1 MQKALLPCIAH
12 PQALKSLMGKRREL
26 GREAALY
33 LVFGALTT
41 LVNWISFFALHGAA
55 GAPALPANAAAW
67 LLSVLFAYITN
78 SRWVFCS
85 PQLSLKEAGSFFAAR
100 AFTGVAETLAVWIT
114 IDLLKLNE
122 AAMKIA
128 ASAAVVILNYLLSK
142 AIIFK
147 KRQR

>member
-1 MQKALLPCIAH
+1 ME
-12 PQALKSLMGKRREL
+12 RREL

-41 LVNWISFFALHGAA
+41 LVNIVVFLALHSLA
-55 GAPALPANAAAW
+55 GAPVVPSNIAAW
-67 LLSVLFAYITN
+67 FFSVLFAYITN
-78 SRWVFCS
+78 SKWVFRS
-85 PQLSLKEAGSFFAAR
+85 PRFSLKEAASFFAAR

-128 ASAAVVILNYLLSK
+128 ASVAVVILNYLLSK

-147 KRQR
+147 KRK

>member
-1 MQKALLPCIAH
+1 
-12 PQALKSLMGKRREL
+12 MGKRQEL

-41 LVNWISFFALHGAA
+41 LVNWIAFFALHGAA
-55 GAPALPANAAAW
+55 GAPVVPANVAAW
-67 LLSVLFAYITN
+67 LVSVLFAYFTN
-78 SRWVFCS
+78 SRWVFRS
-85 PQLSLKEAGSFFAAR
+85 PRFSLKEAASFVAAR

-128 ASAAVVILNYLLSK
+128 ASVFVVILNYLLSK
-142 AIIFK
+142 AIVFR
-147 KRQR
+147 KRGEK